1 MSNQPSAQ
9 KDPAPSVPAEQPVAP
24 VQQMQQ
30 PIQQPMQPGVSVQY
44 VVQEK
49 SLVGVGGWLIFW
61 LIVLGSYALY
71 GVFFTFVF
79 IAALVGGSSD
89 PNLIV
94 ATIFAP
100 LIAASFIT
108 TIVFITMQK
117 KLGKIMAWV
126 SFGTVALFATVMCIV
141 AMVREYCSS
150 SYSYYSYSYT
160 PTCSHMD
167 ASGIVMMIGL
177 IITAWIGAGLA
188 SLYFLKS
195 KRVALTLA
203 K

>member
-126 SFGTVALFATVMCIV
+126 SFGTHC
-141 AMVREYCSS
+141 RK
-150 SYSYYSYSYT
+150 
-160 PTCSHMD
+160 
-167 ASGIVMMIGL
+167 
-177 IITAWIGAGLA
+177 ITDYG
-188 SLYFLKS
+188 SL
-195 KRVALTLA
+195 
-203 K
+203 

>member
-1 MSNQPSAQ
+1 MSDQPPVKENQPPEVNAQ
-9 KDPAPSVPAEQPVAP
+9 PVQQPVA
-24 VQQMQQ
+24 VQ
-30 PIQQPMQPGVSVQY
+30 PGQPGVSVQY

-61 LIVLGSYALY
+61 LIVLGMYALY
-71 GVFFTFVF
+71 GLIFTFVF

-89 PNLIV
+89 PSLIV

-100 LIAASFIT
+100 LIAASFIAT
-108 TIVFITMQK
+108 LVLITMQK
-117 KLGKIMAWV
+117 KLGKLMAWIA
-126 SFGTVALFATVMCIV
+126 FGTVALFVTVMCIV
-141 AMVREYCSS
+141 AMVREYCTQSF
-150 SYSYYSYSYT
+150 SYYTYSYT
-160 PTCSHMD
+160 PTCSHME

-177 IITAWIGAGLA
+177 IITAWVGAGLV

-195 KRVALTLA
+195 KRVALTLT

>member
-1 MSNQPSAQ
+1 MSNEPV
-9 KDPAPSVPAEQPVAP
+9 KPAPETGAQPD
-24 VQQMQQ
+24 VQ
-30 PIQQPMQPGVSVQY
+30 PQQPMQPVSVQY

-49 SLVGVGGWLIFW
+49 SLNGIGGWLIFW
-61 LIVLGSYALY
+61 LIVLGIYALY
-71 GVFFTFVF
+71 GVIFTFVW

-94 ATIFAP
+94 ATIFTP
-100 LIAASFIT
+100 LIAASFIA
-108 TIVFITMQK
+108 TIVLITMQK
-117 KLGKIMAWV
+117 KLGRLMAWS
-126 SFGTVALFATVMCIV
+126 SFGLAALFVTVMCIV

-160 PTCSHMD
+160 STCSHME

-177 IITAWIGAGLA
+177 IITAWVGAGLI

-195 KRVALTLA
+195 KRVELTLT